1 MTDNQKMAD
10 LLFPNI
16 TTTPDYYEALYKP
29 RNLEEGK
36 EVTRFAPSPTGFL
49 HIGGLRTC
57 LINYILSKSTKG
69 VCYLRIEDTDKKRE
83 VEGTANLL
91 ISSFGRFGI
100 EFDECPTLDGG
111 DKGEYGP
118 YVQSRRT
125 QIYQCFAKDLVAKGL
140 AYPCFCTEEE
150 ESARDEKQKAMGC
163 DYFGYYGEF
172 AKCSG
177 LTYEE
182 VEQNVKA
189 GKPFAIRLRVNTK
202 PGDRIK
208 YFDVMKGERETNDNI
223 NNPVILKRDGTP
235 PYNFAHA
242 IDDHFMQ
249 TTCVIRGEDWLS
261 SLPEHLQIFNAL
273 GFKHVKYVH
282 VSQVDKQDGDSRR
295 KLSKRKDPEANVEY
309 FFENGYPSDAVI
321 EYLLTI
327 LNADFEPWRKAN
339 PEVDWREYPF
349 KLNKMSTS
357 GTLFDLVKVN
367 DVSKN
372 LISRFTAK
380 QVLDSVLDWAKVYN
394 TEVYNVIS
402 SDLEY
407 SEKVFSIERGGE
419 KPRKD
424 IYKWNDIKY
433 TYAYMFDTF
442 FNEIALTD
450 YDFNYD
456 LGKDTIKEVLSVYKE
471 NIDFA
476 DDKQAWF
483 ARMKECCALVGFCPD
498 MKEYKKNPENYKGSV
513 ADFSTIIR
521 VALTSRRNS
530 LDLHEII
537 QTLGKEKVM
546 QRLENVI
553 NFLNN

>member
-16 TTTPDYYEALYKP
+16 TKSPDYYLNKYKA
-29 RNLEEGK
+29 RNLPEGV

-57 LINYILSKSTKG
+57 LIDYILSKSTKG
-69 VCYLRIEDTDKKRE
+69 ICFLRIEDTDKKRE

-91 ISSFGRFGI
+91 ISTFSRFGI
-100 EFDECPTLDGG
+100 DFDECPMVDGG

-125 QIYQCFAKDLVAKGL
+125 EIYQCFAKDLVAKGL

-150 ESARDEKQKAMGC
+150 EAERDEKQKQMGC

-172 AKCSG
+172 AKCANRPLS
-177 LTYEE
+177 E
-182 VEQNVKA
+182 VEQFVSE
-189 GKPFAIRLRVNTK
+189 GRPFAIRLRVNVQ

-208 YFDVMKGERETNDNI
+208 YFDVMKGERETNNNI

-242 IDDHFMQ
+242 IDDHLMG
-249 TTCVIRGEDWLS
+249 TTSVIRGEDWLS
-261 SLPEHLQIFNAL
+261 SLPEHLQIFDAL
-273 GFKHVKYVH
+273 GFEHVKYVH

-309 FFENGYPSDAVI
+309 FFENGYPSDSVV

-327 LNADFEPWRKAN
+327 LNADFEPWRKEN
-339 PEVDWREYPF
+339 PYVDWREYPF

-372 LISRFTAK
+372 LISRYTAK
-380 QVLDSVLDWAKVYN
+380 EVLDSVLAWAKDYDS
-394 TEVYNVIS
+394 EVYEVIGK
-402 SDLEY
+402 DKAY
-407 SEKVFSIERGGE
+407 SEKVFAIERGGE

-424 IYKWNDIKY
+424 IYKWSDIKT
-433 TYAYMFDTF
+433 TYAYMFNDF
-442 FNEIALTD
+442 FKIDYSE

-456 LGKDTIKEVLSVYKE
+456 LGKDTIINVLNVYKD
-471 NIDFA
+471 NINFD
-476 DDKQAWF
+476 DDKQQWF
-483 ARMKECCALVGFCPD
+483 ARMKECCSLVGFCPD
-498 MKEYKKNPENYKGSV
+498 MKEYKKNPTEYKGSV
-513 ADFSTIIR
+513 ADFSAIIR
-521 VALTSRRNS
+521 VCLTSRRNS

-537 QTLGKEKVM
+537 QTLGSEEVLK
-546 QRLENVI
+546 RINNVI
-553 NFLNN
+553 EYLSK